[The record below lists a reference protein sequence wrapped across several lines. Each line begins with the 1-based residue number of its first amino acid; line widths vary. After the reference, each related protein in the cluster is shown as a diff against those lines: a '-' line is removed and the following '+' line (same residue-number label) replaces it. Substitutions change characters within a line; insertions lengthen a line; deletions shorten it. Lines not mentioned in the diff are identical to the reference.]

1 MRPGRAVAATA
12 VLVAVLFSLTG
23 CFKLNMDIKVHSEKS
38 VDYEVVYALQ
48 KDVLKGKSFDEFM
61 KANDGS
67 ADMTI
72 PEGAKVEEFED
83 ADYKGKRIS
92 AVNID
97 PAKIA
102 EAEEDSA
109 NKLSLVKEGDFY
121 VLTMGNLSNDST
133 DPQGAQIAKAIF
145 DEAVLKVTFPG
156 KIVEANG
163 AKIDGNAATIDFLA
177 TDAKQIRVKAESSA
191 GFPLWILWGGIAL
204 LVVIAGLI
212 LLFVLLS
219 RRKAQPAPAGWPAPA
234 APGGGP
240 VPGAPVPGP
249 TAAAPPSNM
258 PPPSYMPPPQFTPP
272 QSPPPAGPP
281 PAGPPPGA
289 APPVPGHP
297 PAQPGTP
304 PAQPGRDGPA

>member
-23 CFKLNMDIKVHSEKS
+23 CFKLNMDINVHSEKS

-133 DPQGAQIAKAIF
+133 DPQGAQLAKAIF

-163 AKIDGNAATIDFLA
+163 AKIDGNTATIDFLA

-204 LVVIAGLI
+204 LVVVVAGLI

-219 RRKAQPAPAGWPAPA
+219 RRKVQPAPAGWPAPVVPA
-234 APGGGP
+234 GGPMPAGGP
-240 VPGAPVPGP
+240 VPGAPVAGP
-249 TAAAPPSNM
+249 TAAAPPSYM
-258 PPPSYMPPPQFTPP
+258 PPPSYPAPPPYTAPP
-272 QSPPPAGPP
+272 QS
-281 PAGPPPGA
+281 

-297 PAQPGTP
+297 PVQPGTP

>member
-1 MRPGRAVAATA
+1 MRPGRAVGAIA
-12 VLVAVLFSLTG
+12 VLVAVLFALTG

-61 KANDGS
+61 KSNNGS

-83 ADYKGKRIS
+83 AKYKGKRIS

-97 PAKIA
+97 PSKIA
-102 EAEEDSA
+102 EAEKDSA
-109 NKLSLVKEGDFY
+109 NKMNLVKEGDFY
-121 VLTMGNLSNDST
+121 VLTMGNLSNDSN

-156 KIVEANG
+156 KVVEADG
-163 AKIDGNAATIDFLA
+163 AKIDGNTATIDFLA

-191 GFPLWILWGGIAL
+191 GFPIPMWALWGGIAL
-204 LVVIAGLI
+204 LVVIAGVV

-219 RRKAQPAPAGWPAPA
+219 RRKAQPVPAGGPL
-234 APGGGP
+234 PGGGP
-240 VPGAPVPGP
+240 VPPGGPMGAPMGGP
-249 TAAAPPSNM
+249 VAGTPVTGAPAAAAPSWPA
-258 PPPSYMPPPQFTPP
+258 
-272 QSPPPAGPP
+272 PPPAAP
-281 PAGPPPGA
+281 PAV
-289 APPVPGHP
+289 APPLPGHP
-297 PAQPGTP
+297 PAQPGHP
-304 PAQPGRDGPA
+304 PAQPGQDGQP

>member
-23 CFKLNMDIKVHSEKS
+23 CFKLNMDINVHSEKS

-109 NKLSLVKEGDFY
+109 NKLSLVREGDFY
-121 VLTMGNLSNDST
+121 VLTMGNLSNDSS

-163 AKIDGNAATIDFLA
+163 AKIDGNSATIDFLA

-204 LVVIAGLI
+204 LVVVVAGLI

-219 RRKAQPAPAGWPAPA
+219 RRKVQPAPAGWPAPVVPA
-234 APGGGP
+234 GGPMPAGGP
-240 VPGAPVPGP
+240 VPGAPVAGP
-249 TAAAPPSNM
+249 TAAAPPSYM
-258 PPPSYMPPPQFTPP
+258 PPPSYPAPPPYTAPP
-272 QSPPPAGPP
+272 QS
-281 PAGPPPGA
+281 

-297 PAQPGTP
+297 PVQPGTP